1 MNIAKTSGTPDLR
14 LVALQRFAIAITAL
28 NVLGHSFLG
37 FEQSWAQPV
46 VALACAYA
54 AELGL
59 EAFDARMGGRPA
71 KFLGGP
77 ARLMNFL
84 LPAHITALAVSM
96 LLYANELLMP
106 VVFAT
111 VTAIASKWLFRVRI
125 GEGQRHVMNP
135 SNIGITITLLVF
147 PFVGI
152 APPYQFTEGL
162 AGWHDWILPGVI
174 IASGTFL
181 NARLTRRL
189 PLILAWLG
197 AFVLQ
202 AILRNVLLDASLPAA
217 LNPMTG
223 VAFLLFT
230 YYMLTDPATTP
241 VSRGGQ
247 IAFGAAVAASYGM
260 LMAFHVVFGLFF
272 ALTIVC
278 LCRGI
283 GLAVASRRA
292 AAAQR
297 KLPAPVPNAV
307 PEAT

>member
-1 MNIAKTSGTPDLR
+1 MTIVTARPAPDLR
-14 LVALQRFAIAITAL
+14 LVALQRFATAITVL
-28 NVLGHSFLG
+28 NLLGHTFLG

-46 VALACAYA
+46 VALACAYG

-59 EAFDARMGGRPA
+59 EAFNARMQERRP
-71 KFLGGP
+71 KFLGS
-77 ARLMNFL
+77 MSHFVNFL
-84 LPAHITALAVSM
+84 LPAHITGLAVSM

-111 VTAIASKWLFRVRI
+111 VTAIASKWLIRVRVGK
-125 GEGQRHVMNP
+125 GERHVMNP
-135 SNIGITITLLVF
+135 SNIGITITLLIF

-197 AFVLQ
+197 AFILQ
-202 AILRNVLLDASLPAA
+202 AVLRSAFLDASLLAA

-241 VSRGGQ
+241 TSVRGQ
-247 IAFGAAVAASYGM
+247 IAFGAAVAATYGL
-260 LMAFHVVFGLFF
+260 LMTFHIVFGLFF

-278 LCRGI
+278 IIRGVLLVLPSRSI
-283 GLAVASRRA
+283 DTQRHNQTASSSS
-292 AAAQR
+292 
-297 KLPAPVPNAV
+297 AV